1 MRRSR
6 DLIAVIF
13 LLLLFVVGGLLLG
26 GHGTAPRRTVGAEGG
41 QDPSVTND
49 RASGSRGVFEWTAR
63 MGYRPTVWRQSWSRL
78 SPAEPGVLMVIDPEV
93 QTPTATITR
102 AGNGGDRTLLAARDA
117 APLRRWLAAGHT
129 AILLSSRLPSG
140 QTGGQAG
147 GKPASNPASEDQ
159 DTFADALDLVVES
172 ASPGTGRTEFPPLQP
187 TADTQGMISLHS
199 AAAARISR
207 ARPDG
212 LALFGDSAGPL
223 ALEIPVGRGRLVAVA
238 DGELFSNANLAR
250 SENSVFLADLLAHYG
265 HRGDPV
271 LFDEYHHGDVG
282 GSPGGSVWEALGQPL
297 QLALTQVFLAA
308 LCFLVLLGGR
318 FGPPV
323 PSARDIAR
331 SSADY
336 VASLASLYR
345 RAEASGTALET
356 LYRQFLR
363 DVCGRLA
370 LPPDVNLER
379 LAEVAARRGQ
389 VDKERF
395 RRLLA
400 TCELRLDAGK
410 VTEAELLDLTRQMES
425 IRKEIGI
432 A

>member
-6 DLIAVIF
+6 DLIAV
-13 LLLLFVVGGLLLG
+13 LLLLALFVAGGLLLG
-26 GHGTAPRRTVGAEGG
+26 GRGAAPRRTVGAEEAP
-41 QDPSVTND
+41 DPSVTND
-49 RASGSRGVFEWTAR
+49 RASGSKGVYEWTER
-63 MGYRPTVWRQSWSRL
+63 LGYRPTVWRQDWSRL
-78 SPAEPGVLMVIDPEV
+78 TPAESGVLLAIDPQV
-93 QTPTATITR
+93 QNPIISIT
-102 AGNGGDRTLLAARDA
+102 GGGQNGGDRTRLSARDA
-117 APLRRWLAAGHT
+117 ASLRRWLASGQGHT
-129 AILLSSRLPSG
+129 AILLTSRLPSG
-140 QTGGQAG
+140 RSGPGGAKNAADDEG
-147 GKPASNPASEDQ
+147 
-159 DTFADALDLVVES
+159 TFADALDLIVES
-172 ASPGTGRTEFPPLQP
+172 ASPASGRTEFPPLQP
-187 TADTQGMISLHS
+187 TSDTQGVLSLHS
-199 AAAARISR
+199 AANARLSR
-207 ARPDG
+207 VRPDG
-212 LALFGDSAGPL
+212 LALFGDGAGPL
-223 ALEIPVGRGRLVAVA
+223 ALEIPVGKGRLVAVA
-238 DGELFSNANLAR
+238 DAGLFSNASLAR
-250 SENSVFLADLLAHYG
+250 SENAVFLANLLAHYDRPG
-265 HRGDPV
+265 GAV
-271 LFDEYHHGDVG
+271 LFDEYHHGDVAG
-282 GSPGGSVWEALGQPL
+282 DPGGSVWEALGRPL
-297 QLALTQVFLAA
+297 QLALIQVLLAA
-308 LCFLVLLGGR
+308 LCLVVLLGGR

-323 PSARDIAR
+323 PSGRDLAR

-389 VDKERF
+389 VNKEGF

-400 TCELRLDAGK
+400 TCEMRLDAGK

>member
-6 DLIAVIF
+6 DLIAV
-13 LLLLFVVGGLLLG
+13 LLLLALFVAGGLLLG
-26 GHGTAPRRTVGAEGG
+26 GRGAAPRRTIGAEESP
-41 QDPSVTND
+41 DPSVTND
-49 RASGSRGVFEWTAR
+49 RASGSKGVYEWTAR
-63 MGYRPTVWRQSWSRL
+63 LGYRPIVWRQGWSRL
-78 SPAEPGVLMVIDPEV
+78 SPSEPGVLLVVDPQV
-93 QTPTATITR
+93 QDAVVTIT
-102 AGNGGDRTLLAARDA
+102 GGGKGDPTRLAAHDA
-117 APLRRWLAAGHT
+117 ALLRRWLASGRGHT
-129 AILLSSRLPSG
+129 AILLTSRLPSG
-140 QTGGQAG
+140 KSGAKNSAG
-147 GKPASNPASEDQ
+147 DADS
-159 DTFADALDLVVES
+159 FADALDLVAES
-172 ASPGTGRTEFPPLQP
+172 ASPATGRTEFAPLQP
-187 TADTQGMISLHS
+187 TSDTQGVISLHS
-199 AAAARISR
+199 ASGARLSR

-212 LALFGDSAGPL
+212 LALFGDGAGPL
-223 ALEIPVGRGRLVAVA
+223 ALEVPIGKGRLIAVA
-238 DGELFSNANLAR
+238 DAGLFSNAGLAR
-250 SENSVFLADLLAHYG
+250 SENAVFLADLLAHYG
-265 HRGDPV
+265 RPGGAV
-271 LFDEYHHGDVG
+271 LFDEYHHGDVADN
-282 GSPGGSVWEALGQPL
+282 PGGSVWEALGQPL
-297 QLALTQVFLAA
+297 QLALIQVLLAG
-308 LCFLVLLGGR
+308 LCLMVLLGGR
-318 FGPPV
+318 FGPPI
-323 PSARDIAR
+323 PTGRDMAR

-389 VDKERF
+389 VNKEQF

-400 TCELRLDAGK
+400 TCEMRLDAGK